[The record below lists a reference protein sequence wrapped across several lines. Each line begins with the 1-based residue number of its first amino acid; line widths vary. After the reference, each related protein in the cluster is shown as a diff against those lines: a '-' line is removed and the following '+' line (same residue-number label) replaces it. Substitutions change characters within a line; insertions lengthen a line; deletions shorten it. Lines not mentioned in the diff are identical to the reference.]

1 MYYQVLSISAPVFIL
16 VAIGFF
22 ISKIN
27 IDLNQKTIGF
37 LLTHVGSPCLIFHT
51 LSTTKPNIN
60 ILMEIGFA
68 AVLVTVFASIFSV
81 LLLFI
86 TKDKISPYFSCLIHP
101 NSANLALPLSIL
113 TYGDIGL
120 LYAIPYYVFISFSQN
135 TIGYAVILGT
145 MNIIKFLYHPVLI
158 MSLLGLFILI
168 MKIPLYEPIITTTK
182 FLGNI
187 VIPLSL
193 LLLGYSLTN
202 VNIGNLKKAFMYSIA
217 RLIIGASSGLLT
229 IFFLNLDSAKAGV
242 VILMS
247 IMPVAILNYIF
258 SVQTD
263 KDPETV
269 GGLVVVSTLISLLI
283 LPLILGFVLHYFT

>member
-101 NSANLALPLSIL
+101 NSANLALWRYRFVIR
-113 TYGDIGL
+113 
-120 LYAIPYYVFISFSQN
+120 N
-135 TIGYAVILGT
+135 TILCF
-145 MNIIKFLYHPVLI
+145 N
-158 MSLLGLFILI
+158 
-168 MKIPLYEPIITTTK
+168 
-182 FLGNI
+182 
-187 VIPLSL
+187 
-193 LLLGYSLTN
+193 
-202 VNIGNLKKAFMYSIA
+202 
-217 RLIIGASSGLLT
+217 
-229 IFFLNLDSAKAGV
+229 IFFTKYNWICCNSR
-242 VILMS
+242 IYEY
-247 IMPVAILNYIF
+247 N
-258 SVQTD
+258 
-263 KDPETV
+263 
-269 GGLVVVSTLISLLI
+269 
-283 LPLILGFVLHYFT
+283 